1 MPHLDTCLEFPK
13 GDPNG
18 IPLAE
23 RAINEYLEVTPAKA
37 RKSGLRLLQE
47 DVLVQ
52 HNAVVGVQ
60 RSFAET
66 MLHRKEA
73 RGVRPPRLAA
83 SSSPGCPHLDAA
95 CVFPCSRLSQC
106 GDGPIALPG
115 SQTGMTA
122 VIISPITGGKY
133 FTHDGLLSAFRRLGT
148 CQIGTHNLSVD
159 HSTPF
164 RLLLGQS
171 MRRNGFAF
179 LLNVLPEHL
188 VRQRAYILRAGSAL

>member
-1 MPHLDTCLEFPK
+1 MPHFNTCRDILRRLIAK

-66 MLHRKEA
+66 MNAFIEKK
-73 RGVRPPRLAA
+73 LA
-83 SSSPGCPHLDAA
+83 
-95 CVFPCSRLSQC
+95 
-106 GDGPIALPG
+106 
-115 SQTGMTA
+115 
-122 VIISPITGGKY
+122 
-133 FTHDGLLSAFRRLGT
+133 
-148 CQIGTHNLSVD
+148 
-159 HSTPF
+159 
-164 RLLLGQS
+164 
-171 MRRNGFAF
+171 
-179 LLNVLPEHL
+179 E
-188 VRQRAYILRAGSAL
+188 

>member
-1 MPHLDTCLEFPK
+1 MPHFNTCRDILRRLIAK

-66 MLHRKEA
+66 
-73 RGVRPPRLAA
+73 VN
-83 SSSPGCPHLDAA
+83 
-95 CVFPCSRLSQC
+95 
-106 GDGPIALPG
+106 
-115 SQTGMTA
+115 T
-122 VIISPITGGKY
+122 
-133 FTHDGLLSAFRRLGT
+133 
-148 CQIGTHNLSVD
+148 
-159 HSTPF
+159 
-164 RLLLGQS
+164 
-171 MRRNGFAF
+171 
-179 LLNVLPEHL
+179 
-188 VRQRAYILRAGSAL
+188 YIEKKLTEE